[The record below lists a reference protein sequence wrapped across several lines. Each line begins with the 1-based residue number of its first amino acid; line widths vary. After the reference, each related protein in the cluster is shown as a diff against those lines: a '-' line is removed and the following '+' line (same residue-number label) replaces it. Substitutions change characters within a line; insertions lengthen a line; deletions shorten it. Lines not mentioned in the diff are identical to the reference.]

1 MKKFRFRL
9 ETLLG
14 ARKTQERARME
25 ELGRQGR
32 ELAAETARLKALEA
46 ARADAVA
53 DPGPGSADDVDLNR
67 ARLDEAWRRR
77 LADQV
82 RRQGQRVGEAT
93 ARTDAAR
100 EALLAAARERSV
112 VERLREKRA
121 QEHREAVAQEEQK
134 QLDDVAGR
142 LVRNQRGNA
151 VLIVLGLVMVYIL
164 LFTGILKLTGIL
176 DKQIIPRLT
185 GKPVAAA
192 DSLKARGFPTGN
204 LDRAARAEFMRKLT
218 AERDSLMALSQRL
231 SVKTEEMTARL
242 QVLETMKN
250 ELAAAEAEADSLAGV
265 QSPFDAGYADLARVY
280 SAMKPQEV
288 GPILARLNDDTVFGV
303 ARQLKGR
310 QLAKFL
316 SALAPDKAAVLS
328 ERLAAGEGESP

>member
-192 DSLKARGFPTGN
+192 DSLKARGTPTGN
-204 LDRAARAEFMRKLT
+204 LDRAARASSC
-218 AERDSLMALSQRL
+218 AS
-231 SVKTEEMTARL
+231 
-242 QVLETMKN
+242 
-250 ELAAAEAEADSLAGV
+250 
-265 QSPFDAGYADLARVY
+265 
-280 SAMKPQEV
+280 
-288 GPILARLNDDTVFGV
+288 
-303 ARQLKGR
+303 
-310 QLAKFL
+310 
-316 SALAPDKAAVLS
+316 
-328 ERLAAGEGESP
+328 

>member
-1 MKKFRFRL
+1 
-9 ETLLG
+9 
-14 ARKTQERARME
+14 
-25 ELGRQGR
+25 LGRQGR

-151 VLIVLGLVMVYIL
+151 VLIVPGLVMVYIL

-176 DKQIIPRLT
+176 
-185 GKPVAAA
+185 GKADHPAAY
-192 DSLKARGFPTGN
+192 R
-204 LDRAARAEFMRKLT
+204 
-218 AERDSLMALSQRL
+218 
-231 SVKTEEMTARL
+231 
-242 QVLETMKN
+242 
-250 ELAAAEAEADSLAGV
+250 
-265 QSPFDAGYADLARVY
+265 
-280 SAMKPQEV
+280 
-288 GPILARLNDDTVFGV
+288 
-303 ARQLKGR
+303 
-310 QLAKFL
+310 
-316 SALAPDKAAVLS
+316 
-328 ERLAAGEGESP
+328 